1 MDVTENS
8 LLAGMLDWGFTA
20 MGGLVVLHRVK
31 EAHVGSIPSISISA
45 WSGGVDAMLAF
56 RPLGARPLGAWL
68 AWLWPKQA
76 L

>member
-1 MDVTENS
+1 VDVTKNG
-8 LLAGMLDWGFTA
+8 LLAGMLDWGFSA
-20 MGGLVVLHRVK
+20 MDGLVVLYRVK

-45 WSGGVDAMLAF
+45 WSGGVDA
-56 RPLGARPLGAWL
+56 RL